1 MKSQRTRVSAY
12 GLVTNAD
19 QILLCRISKAL
30 PRWQGQWTL
39 PGGGIDFGEAPQDAM
54 VREVE
59 EETGLIVTPTTVAT
73 VHSFYEEGQHEDFH
87 GIWVIYH
94 TRLLG
99 GTLQDEVMGTT
110 DQCAWW
116 PQAKLETIGLVNLAK
131 LGIELAFQT

>member
-12 GLVTNAD
+12 GLVTDAD
-19 QILLCRISKAL
+19 RILLCRVSNAL

-39 PGGGIDFGEAPQDAM
+39 PGGGLDFGEAPQDAM

-59 EETGLIVTPTTVAT
+59 EETGLIVVPKTVAT
-73 VHSFYEEGQHEDFH
+73 VHSFYAEDQHEDFH

-99 GTLQDEVMGTT
+99 GTLRDEVVGTT
-110 DQCAWW
+110 DRCQWW
-116 PQAKLETIGLVNLAK
+116 LQTDLKTIELVNLAL
-131 LGIELAFQT
+131 LGINLIFQH